1 MYVKHAPF
9 KRADSMMCNSFTS
22 VDVSIKK
29 TVTVTC
35 NTALEGKFFEIVAT
49 SLPRT
54 TLKVFEI
61 ERFGKYKTLVS
72 ICLNVTLILFSSLIL
87 SGFFLFTHINLSF

>member
-1 MYVKHAPF
+1 MYVKPAPY

-22 VDVSIKK
+22 GDVSIKK

-49 SLPRT
+49 SLQGLPKP

-61 ERFGKYKTLVS
+61 ERFGKY
-72 ICLNVTLILFSSLIL
+72 N
-87 SGFFLFTHINLSF
+87 